1 MPILKMS
8 KTLRNM
14 QSQSYRR
21 FMVGIQ
27 FVIIF
32 PLALPGAALCPED
45 ACCTNVTVHNFQ
57 ILGILKL

>member
-1 MPILKMS
+1 
-8 KTLRNM
+8 
-14 QSQSYRR
+14 
-21 FMVGIQ
+21 MVGIQ